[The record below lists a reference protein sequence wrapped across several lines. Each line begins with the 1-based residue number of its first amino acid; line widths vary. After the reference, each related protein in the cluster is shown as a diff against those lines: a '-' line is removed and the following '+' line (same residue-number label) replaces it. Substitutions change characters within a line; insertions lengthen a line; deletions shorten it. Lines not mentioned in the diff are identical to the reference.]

1 MPQIISR
8 RDSTDSENES
18 ITRVSNPLTKKS
30 LQESLRI
37 GAGAGADVGSM
48 IAPTSPVDEDTAS
61 SSEFSDANSWDM
73 SCYPSPN
80 VSPVTKVVPDFA
92 FAFDIDGV
100 LLKGGEVIPEAVEAL
115 KVLNGKNEFGI
126 EIPYIFVTNG
136 GGKTEAER
144 CQDLSKQLETVVS
157 PDQFI
162 CGHSPMREMADVY
175 GTVLVVGGEGE
186 KCRDVAK
193 TYGFKNIV
201 TPGDLMKSN
210 PAVTPFRKLK
220 DSEHNSCKELDL
232 EELEIEAIFVF
243 ADSRHWGDD
252 AQIILELLM
261 SKNGRM
267 GTLSETFEEGPP
279 IYWSH
284 NDVVWATNYE
294 LNRYGM
300 GAFRV
305 FVESMYKHQ
314 TGKDLKTSTAFGKPQ
329 IGTYQFATRV
339 LEQWRESRFGAKG
352 TPKTVYFVG
361 DTCESDI
368 KGTNQYHETV
378 DEEWYSILVETGVY
392 APGSVPAHEP
402 RKIAKNVL
410 DAVLHGIKRSHVGEA
425 GSLAKDLVL

>member
-1 MPQIISR
+1 
-8 RDSTDSENES
+8 
-18 ITRVSNPLTKKS
+18 
-30 LQESLRI
+30 
-37 GAGAGADVGSM
+37 
-48 IAPTSPVDEDTAS
+48 
-61 SSEFSDANSWDM
+61 
-73 SCYPSPN
+73 
-80 VSPVTKVVPDFA
+80 
-92 FAFDIDGV
+92 
-100 LLKGGEVIPEAVEAL
+100 
-115 KVLNGKNEFGI
+115 
-126 EIPYIFVTNG
+126 
-136 GGKTEAER
+136 
-144 CQDLSKQLETVVS
+144 
-157 PDQFI
+157 
-162 CGHSPMREMADVY
+162 MREMADVY

-361 DTCESDI
+361 DTCES
-368 KGTNQYHETV
+368 
-378 DEEWYSILVETGVY
+378 
-392 APGSVPAHEP
+392 GSCPIIPLLSPV
-402 RKIAKNVL
+402 R
-410 DAVLHGIKRSHVGEA
+410 G
-425 GSLAKDLVL
+425 

>member
-1 MPQIISR
+1 
-8 RDSTDSENES
+8 
-18 ITRVSNPLTKKS
+18 
-30 LQESLRI
+30 
-37 GAGAGADVGSM
+37 
-48 IAPTSPVDEDTAS
+48 
-61 SSEFSDANSWDM
+61 
-73 SCYPSPN
+73 
-80 VSPVTKVVPDFA
+80 
-92 FAFDIDGV
+92 
-100 LLKGGEVIPEAVEAL
+100 
-115 KVLNGKNEFGI
+115 
-126 EIPYIFVTNG
+126 
-136 GGKTEAER
+136 
-144 CQDLSKQLETVVS
+144 
-157 PDQFI
+157 
-162 CGHSPMREMADVY
+162 MREMADVY

-267 GTLSETFEEGPP
+267 GTVSETFEEGPP

-314 TGKDLKTSTAFGKPQ
+314 TGKNLKTSTAFGKPQ

-352 TPKTVYFVG
+352 APKTVYFVG
-361 DTCESDI
+361 DTCES
-368 KGTNQYHETV
+368 
-378 DEEWYSILVETGVY
+378 
-392 APGSVPAHEP
+392 GSYLIIP
-402 RKIAKNVL
+402 L
-410 DAVLHGIKRSHVGEA
+410 F
-425 GSLAKDLVL
+425 SL